1 MEVTKNVFLN
11 LEEGNIVLKVDIKTM
26 IIPVLNNLKADLEA
40 GKIDPV
46 KGTELDKMAIEAAI
60 EMIEKYLV

>member
-40 GKIDPV
+40 GKIDPI